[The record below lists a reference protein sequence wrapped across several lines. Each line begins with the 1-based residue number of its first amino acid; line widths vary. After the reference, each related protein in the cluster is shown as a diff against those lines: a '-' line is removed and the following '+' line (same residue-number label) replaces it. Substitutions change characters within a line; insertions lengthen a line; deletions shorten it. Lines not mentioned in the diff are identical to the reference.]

1 MQPIFANKIIRQS
14 TECEQIKLSS
24 VDINVVDL
32 SDTNSV
38 EISISQSAFAQ
49 NDKIKYIDVV
59 VQSNQNC
66 SIYNW
71 MLKKFSL

>member
-1 MQPIFANKIIRQS
+1 MIMQPIFANKIIRQS

-38 EISISQSAFAQ
+38 EISISQSAFGQ

-66 SIYNW
+66 SIYN
-71 MLKKFSL
+71 

>member
-38 EISISQSAFAQ
+38 EISISQSAFGQ